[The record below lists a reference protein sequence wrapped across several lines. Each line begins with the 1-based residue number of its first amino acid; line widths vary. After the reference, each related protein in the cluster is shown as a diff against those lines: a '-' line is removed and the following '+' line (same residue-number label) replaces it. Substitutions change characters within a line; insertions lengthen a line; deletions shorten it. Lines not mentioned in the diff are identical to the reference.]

1 MFKLFIPLLALLSTP
16 AFATVI
22 TTVDPQAFNAA
33 VKPTVTF
40 QNGVCTVQGALIVAN
55 ELVSDAHIVIRANQ
69 GTSPVAEA
77 RTGRDGRY
85 TATFASKKGASF
97 QEVVISKPSKDGK
110 ISAVPGPTFVCG
122 GVKQ

>member
-1 MFKLFIPLLALLSTP
+1 MFRLFIPLLALLSAP

-40 QNGVCTVQGALIVAN
+40 QNGVCTVEGALIVAN

-85 TATFASKKGASF
+85 TVSFASKKGAIF
-97 QEVVISKPSKDGK
+97 QEVVISKPDKHGK
-110 ISAVPGPTFVCG
+110 ISAVPGPMFVCG
-122 GVKQ
+122 VKQ

>member
-1 MFKLFIPLLALLSTP
+1 VFKLFIPLLAILSAP

-33 VKPTVTF
+33 VKPTVNY
-40 QNGVCTVQGALIVAN
+40 QNGVCTVEGALIVAN
-55 ELVSDAHIVIRANQ
+55 ELVSNAHIVIRANQ

-77 RTGRDGRY
+77 RIGQDGRY
-85 TATFASKKGASF
+85 TATFSSKKGASF
-97 QEVVISKPSKDGK
+97 QEVVISKPTKEGK

-122 GVKQ
+122 VKQ

>member
-1 MFKLFIPLLALLSTP
+1 MFKLLIPLLALLSAP

-33 VKPTVTF
+33 VKPTVSF
-40 QNGVCTVQGALIVAN
+40 QNGVCTVEGALIVAN

-77 RTGRDGRY
+77 RTGQHGRY
-85 TATFASKKGASF
+85 SVSFASKKGASF
-97 QEVVISKPSKDGK
+97 QEVVISKPDKAGK
-110 ISAVPGPTFVCG
+110 ISAVPGPMFVCG
-122 GVKQ
+122 VKQ

>member
-1 MFKLFIPLLALLSTP
+1 MFKLFIPLLAFLSAPT
-16 AFATVI
+16 FATVI

-40 QNGVCTVQGALIVAN
+40 QNGVCTVEGALIVAN

-77 RTGRDGRY
+77 RTGQDGRY
-85 TATFASKKGASF
+85 SVSFASKKGASF
-97 QEVVISKPSKDGK
+97 QEVVISKPDKAGK
-110 ISAVPGPTFVCG
+110 ISAVPGPMFVCG
-122 GVKQ
+122 VKQ

>member
-1 MFKLFIPLLALLSTP
+1 MFRLFIPLLALLSAP

-33 VKPTVTF
+33 VKPTVSF

-55 ELVSDAHIVIRANQ
+55 ELVSDAHIVVRADQ
-69 GTSPVAEA
+69 GTSPVVEA
-77 RTGRDGRY
+77 RTGSDGLY

-97 QEVVISKPSKDGK
+97 QEVVISKPDKAGK
-110 ISAVPGPTFVCG
+110 ISAVPGPSFVCG

>member
-1 MFKLFIPLLALLSTP
+1 MFRLFIPLLALLSAP

-40 QNGVCTVQGALIVAN
+40 QNGICTVEGALIVAN

-85 TATFASKKGASF
+85 SVSFASKKGASF
-97 QEVVISKPSKDGK
+97 QEVVISKPDKAGK
-110 ISAVPGPTFVCG
+110 ISAVPGPMFVCG
-122 GVKQ
+122 VKQ

>member
-1 MFKLFIPLLALLSTP
+1 MFKLFIPLLALLSAP

-22 TTVDPQAFNAA
+22 TTFDPQSFNAA

-40 QNGVCTVQGALIVAN
+40 QNGVCTVEGALIVAN
-55 ELVSDAHIVIRANQ
+55 ELVSDAHIVIRADR

-77 RTGRDGRY
+77 RTGKDGRY
-85 TATFASKKGASF
+85 TATFAARKGATF

-110 ISAVPGPTFVCG
+110 FSAVLGPTFVCG